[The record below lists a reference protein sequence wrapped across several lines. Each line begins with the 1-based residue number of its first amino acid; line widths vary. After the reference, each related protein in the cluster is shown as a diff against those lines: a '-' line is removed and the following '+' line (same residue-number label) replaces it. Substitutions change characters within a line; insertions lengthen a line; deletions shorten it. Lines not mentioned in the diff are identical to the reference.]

1 MPLRKTRESKEEKL
15 NQVKRASRD
24 RRSSSRTVSKTG
36 SEENKHFRPK
46 SAIRHDGEEKRHFG
60 TTSAT
65 RTEGG
70 QKRRGREQVHAR
82 TGGEQVE
89 LQITGLGSGGE
100 GVGRYNN
107 LAVFVPGALPGE
119 TVKASLDI
127 VKKTFARGRLLR
139 VLKASADRV
148 EPVCPVYKECGGCQL
163 QHLSYSAELKAK
175 QQQVRDA
182 LTRIGHLPEMIV
194 LPVIGAVDP
203 WHYRNKMQVPVAQA
217 KNGVAIG
224 CFAQF
229 THKVINVK
237 ACAIQKEAN
246 NDIAEIVRSWMHQY
260 KIPAYDED
268 RRAGIVRHIMGRV
281 GVQTGELMVCLVT
294 AVEQVPHSK
303 ELVKLLQDGL
313 PGLTSVVQNINTRHT
328 NVILGPQTRLLF
340 GRSTIKD
347 NIGPLQFNI
356 SAQSFFQ
363 VNSDQAHRLYEQ
375 ALEFAALTGK
385 ETVADVYCGTGTITL
400 FLARKAKFVYGIEI
414 VPSAIKDAHKNAA
427 LNKISNVDFIL
438 GDAAYELP
446 ALIKGGVHPD
456 VIVLDPPRAG
466 CEEKVL
472 AAMAQVKPQRI
483 VYVSCNPATLAR
495 DLAYLTAHG
504 FKAVKAQ
511 PVDMFSRTH
520 HVETVALLERDKRK

>member
-1 MPLRKTRESKEEKL
+1 MAAGGFCVILMPITMQTIMENSEAETEYNMAERKQIATGKKRPAQAGPERKHHSHTAAAHGA
-15 NQVKRASRD
+15 QVD
-24 RRSSSRTVSKTG
+24 
-36 SEENKHFRPK
+36 
-46 SAIRHDGEEKRHFG
+46 
-60 TTSAT
+60 
-65 RTEGG
+65 
-70 QKRRGREQVHAR
+70 
-82 TGGEQVE
+82 
-89 LQITGLGSGGE
+89 LQITGLGSTGE
-100 GVGRYNN
+100 GVGRANN

-119 TVKASLDI
+119 TVRASLDI
-127 VKKTFARGRLLR
+127 VKKSFAKGRLLR
-139 VLKASADRV
+139 VLKASPDRV
-148 EPVCPVYKECGGCQL
+148 APVCPVYKECGGCQL
-163 QHLSYSAELKAK
+163 QHLSYSAELKVK

-182 LTRIGHLPEMIV
+182 LTRIGHLPDMVV

-203 WHYRNKMQVPVAQA
+203 WHYRNKMQVPAAQT

-229 THKVINVK
+229 THHVIDVK

-246 NDIAEIVRSWMHQY
+246 NDIAEIVRAWMHKY

-268 RRAGIVRHIMGRV
+268 RRTGIVRHIMGRV
-281 GVQTGELMVCLVT
+281 GVQTGQVMVCLVT
-294 AVEQVPHSK
+294 AVEQLPHNK
-303 ELVKLLQDGL
+303 ELVQQLKDGL

-328 NVILGPQTRLLF
+328 NVILGPKTRLLF
-340 GRSTIKD
+340 GKGMIKD
-347 NIGPLQFNI
+347 KIGSLEFNI

-363 VNSDQAHRLYEQ
+363 VNSDQAARLYQQ
-375 ALEFAALTGK
+375 ALDFAALTGR

-400 FLARKAKFVYGIEI
+400 FLAQKAKFVYGLEI
-414 VPSAIKDAHKNAA
+414 VPSAIKDAQKNAVQ
-427 LNKISNVDFIL
+427 NKIGNVDFIL

-446 ALIKGGVHPD
+446 KLIQGGVHPD

-466 CEEKVL
+466 CEERVL
-472 AAMAQVKPQRI
+472 AAMARVKPKRI

-520 HVETVALLERDKRK
+520 HVETVALLSRVEK